1 MIAVHFEGFESL
13 RALSQKSSL
22 IPRIVGSN
30 PTGHNFCGD
39 DSKPKEKLE
48 EML

>member
-1 MIAVHFEGFESL
+1 
-13 RALSQKSSL
+13 
-22 IPRIVGSN
+22 VGSN